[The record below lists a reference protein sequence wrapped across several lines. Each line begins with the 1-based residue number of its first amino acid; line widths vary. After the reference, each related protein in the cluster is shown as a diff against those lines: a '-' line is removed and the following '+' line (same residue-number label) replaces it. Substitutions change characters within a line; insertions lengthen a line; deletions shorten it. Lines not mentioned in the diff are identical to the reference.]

1 MAQQIVIIDGLIPS
15 PWFCIQATASGSIM
29 QKIFFI
35 AFLLRHVGNM
45 RRVNAAEGKLGQLWL
60 MHHIH
65 INILV
70 QLPEAEYEFAIFNT
84 L

>member
-1 MAQQIVIIDGLIPS
+1 MVLHSSNSLRVYHA
-15 PWFCIQATASGSIM
+15 
-29 QKIFFI
+29 KNIFIYFYI
-35 AFLLRHVGNM
+35 AFLLRHM
-45 RRVNAAEGKLGQLWL
+45 QRVNAAEGKLGQLWL

-70 QLPEAEYEFAIFNT
+70 RLPEAKYEFAIFNT

>member
-1 MAQQIVIIDGLIPS
+1 
-15 PWFCIQATASGSIM
+15 M
-29 QKIFFI
+29 Q
-35 AFLLRHVGNM
+35 
-45 RRVNAAEGKLGQLWL
+45 RVNAAEGKLGQLWL

-70 QLPEAEYEFAIFNT
+70 RLPEAKYEFAIFNT

>member
-1 MAQQIVIIDGLIPS
+1 
-15 PWFCIQATASGSIM
+15 M
-29 QKIFFI
+29 Q
-35 AFLLRHVGNM
+35 
-45 RRVNAAEGKLGQLWL
+45 RVNAAEGKLGQLWL

-70 QLPEAEYEFAIFNT
+70 WLPEAEYEFAIFNT